1 MGQGWQKQDRGPHQ
15 VLVEG
20 DVLLWRPHGEDGGG
34 CGGSEVPESECWAS
48 SADLGRKV
56 GVPSYREP
64 QALSQTGPE
73 LPPQPARCL
82 AHHPVRVSCQTSDP
96 APVVGPRALLGGRST
111 EREVKTSEMPR
122 KEEGRT
128 ECWVCPHLVLVDLNR
143 LDLLGRAQVCG
154 GRTARGTLLF
164 PASLTTSLPS
174 NATFPYPKAARPH
187 PRHPTAPRG
196 SAPAVPSS
204 GCSPCGPGG
213 PTAGREAVSGQDP
226 GGMQLLPLPRPCF
239 LTMKVPVSR
248 SIACS

>member
-1 MGQGWQKQDRGPHQ
+1 MSAGPPPQ
-15 VLVEG
+15 T
-20 DVLLWRPHGEDGGG
+20 
-34 CGGSEVPESECWAS
+34 WAE
-48 SADLGRKV
+48 V

-64 QALSQTGPE
+64 RALSQTGPK
-73 LPPQPARCL
+73 LPPQPACCL
-82 AHHPVRVSCQTSDP
+82 AHHPVRVSRQTSDP

-111 EREVKTSEMPR
+111 EQEVKTSEMPK

-128 ECWVCPHLVLVDLNR
+128 ERWVCPHLVLVDLNR

-164 PASLTTSLPS
+164 PASPTTSLPS
-174 NATFPYPKAARPH
+174 NATLPYPKAAQPH
-187 PRHPTAPRG
+187 PRRPTAPRG

-204 GCSPCGPGG
+204 GYSPCGPGG
-213 PTAGREAVSGQDP
+213 PTVGRGAVSGQDP
-226 GGMQLLPLPRPCF
+226 GGTRLLPLPQPCF